1 VDAERSGWGRAFD
14 DAGGGG
20 LQPRDSDHEFV
31 PHFNF
36 ESTLTDGL
44 AELMEEKTTVEYFF
58 ELSEVCTSL
67 GGKEILRGV
76 NLRIPTGKTTVIL
89 GGSGAGKSVLLK
101 HLNGLLRPGSGRIS
115 VAGQE
120 IQSMPEPALLG
131 VRKRIGIL
139 FQDGAL
145 FDSLTVGENVAFPL
159 LELGWK
165 DRSEIDA
172 AVAKALEQ
180 VGLPSE
186 EQKMPS
192 KLSGG
197 MRKRASLAR
206 AMIFH
211 PECLLCDEPTAGL
224 DPILSET
231 ISHLIRSLVT
241 ERKTTAVVVTHD
253 LGAMTIMADHVIFLR
268 DGKVRFSGDLGALAA
283 AKDEGIQQFLSAT
296 GGGG

>member
-1 VDAERSGWGRAFD
+1 MV
-14 DAGGGG
+14 
-20 LQPRDSDHEFV
+20 
-31 PHFNF
+31 
-36 ESTLTDGL
+36 
-44 AELMEEKTTVEYFF
+44 EKTTAEYFF
-58 ELSEVCTSL
+58 ELSEVRTSF
-67 GGKEILRGV
+67 GEKEILRGV

-101 HLNGLLRPGSGRIS
+101 HLNGLIRPGSGKIFA
-115 VAGQE
+115 AGEE

-159 LELGWK
+159 LEQGWK

-172 AVAKALEQ
+172 AVATALEK
-180 VGLPSE
+180 VGLPGE
-186 EQKMPS
+186 ERKMPS

-231 ISHLIRSLVT
+231 ISHLIRSLVM
-241 ERKTTAVVVTHD
+241 ERKATAVVVTHD
-253 LGAMTIMADHVIFLR
+253 LGAMEIMADHVIFLR
-268 DGKVRFSGDLGALAA
+268 DGKVRFSGDLEALAA
-283 AKDEGIQQFLSAT
+283 AKDDGIQKFLNAT
-296 GGGG
+296 GGRG